1 LIATSTPVH
10 SREATPM
17 PAKKEKVT
25 VYTCSRC
32 AHRWVPRNPFDPI
45 DPATFPKICPVC
57 KNTLWNEPK
66 NERRRSKADE

>member
-1 LIATSTPVH
+1 
-10 SREATPM
+10 M

-25 VYTCSRC
+25 VLSCSRC
-32 AHRWVPRNPFDPI
+32 DHRWVPRNPFDPI
-45 DPATFPKICPVC
+45 EKAVLPKICPSC